1 MSKIR
6 RTNQGGSIVTFI
18 IVGVILAAGLIG
30 TVYLLKQH
38 GDQVRKEQAIA
49 VSEQQKASEKT
60 TKEATKSESTNKSG
74 TAGSSKDTTTSTS
87 PEAATTDNSDNL
99 PTTGPES
106 VIGEIVGIYLLTL
119 AVTSYASSRRNLKRS
134 L

>member
-18 IVGVILAAGLIG
+18 IVGFILAVGLIG

-60 TKEATKSESTNKSG
+60 TKEATKSENTNKSG
-74 TAGSSKDTTTSTS
+74 TAGSSKGTTTSTS
-87 PEAATTDNSDNL
+87 PEAATTGNSENL

-106 VIGEIVGIYLLTL
+106 VIGEIVGIFLLTL
-119 AVTSYASSRRNLKRS
+119 AVTNYASSRRNLKRS